1 MCLITNYVG
10 HDNVMTLVAKYDNNL
25 LLPFINEGL
34 QASMPTIVK
43 ELQTLFHT
51 MDTIVEALKDLV
63 GKNIYTYYWY
73 HVGGDD
79 WKCALT

>member
-1 MCLITNYVG
+1 
-10 HDNVMTLVAKYDNNL
+10 
-25 LLPFINEGL
+25 
-34 QASMPTIVK
+34 
-43 ELQTLFHT
+43 LFHT